1 MRVASVPGTAFFESE
16 VGNRMLRFCYAK
28 DPDALEDACKR
39 IRAFR
44 AVKA

>member
-1 MRVASVPGTAFFESE
+1 MSQSGKKFRNAS
-16 VGNRMLRFCYAK
+16 AK
-28 DPDALEDACKR
+28 VDRSKRYTLDEACKR